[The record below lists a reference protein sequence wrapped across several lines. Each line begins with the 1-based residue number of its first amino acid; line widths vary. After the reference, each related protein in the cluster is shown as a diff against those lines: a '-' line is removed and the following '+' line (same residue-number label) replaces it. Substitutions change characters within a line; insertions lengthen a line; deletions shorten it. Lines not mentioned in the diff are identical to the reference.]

1 MYKGI
6 TTNTFHSKILEFSN
20 FQNYTP
26 KSNSMHKTSREH
38 IIETTII
45 YTHRHINTY
54 ASKTKKK
61 RVINHTRADARGGPL
76 SEAAEAGGGDL
87 EEAKSAELLLFGR
100 C

>member
-6 TTNTFHSKILEFSN
+6 TTNAFDSKIFEFSN

-26 KSNSMHKTSREH
+26 KSNSMHKTSRGH

-45 YTHRHINTY
+45 YTQTY
-54 ASKTKKK
+54 KYIRQKTKK
-61 RVINHTRADARGGPL
+61 RVINHTRAAARGGPL
-76 SEAAEAGGGDL
+76 SEVVEAGGGDL